1 MVRIGGQLHGTSY
14 REHRTNAQVI
24 GVKSL
29 LSYGTNWAMIATSH
43 APRRTTLS
51 LKNRYNTLR
60 LRHENINRTN
70 AQDKIP
76 LATITQ
82 PNKRHVQQPLEVQAQ
97 MVNNTWNDNAA
108 PSRGC
113 GEAASERNEL
123 SGENDSSEDEQRDVG
138 LPAFGN
144 PDHSKSSSRSAT
156 GSLLPPTPGSWL
168 GMLDQ
173 DGPFSALFPSDEI
186 YSMIPILDEDKAIQP
201 FEQPFIPSD
210 SPVCLATGSPSL
222 GDQTGGARTCG
233 LNETRGKSCFQP
245 NSPSI
250 SRNHGVNQLSGGDL
264 AENMSPTSAGQGLS
278 TVASETQS
286 APALQQA
293 DTVGLG
299 PSASG
304 QDSASYLISVNLSC
318 TDTQLERVMTALAR
332 TGAYVNVQIERAL
345 Q

>member
-1 MVRIGGQLHGTSY
+1 
-14 REHRTNAQVI
+14 
-24 GVKSL
+24 
-29 LSYGTNWAMIATSH
+29 MIASSH

-60 LRHENINRTN
+60 LRYENINKTN

-76 LATITQ
+76 LATVTQ
-82 PNKRHVQQPLEVQAQ
+82 PNKKHVQQPLEVQAQ
-97 MVNNTWNDNAA
+97 IVNNTWNDDAA
-108 PSRGC
+108 PSRG
-113 GEAASERNEL
+113 GGDAASERNEL
-123 SGENDSSEDEQRDVG
+123 SGENDSSEDEQRDVH

-144 PDHSKSSSRSAT
+144 SDHSKSSSLSAT

-173 DGPFSALFPSDEI
+173 DGPFTALFPSDEI

-222 GDQTGGARTCG
+222 GDQTGSARTCG
-233 LNETRGKSCFQP
+233 LNETLGKSCFQS
-245 NSPSI
+245 NSPSV
-250 SRNHGVNQLSGGDL
+250 SRNHGDP

-286 APALQQA
+286 APALQQT

-304 QDSASYLISVNLSC
+304 QDSASYLISINLSC